1 MDEGSGISMREG
13 FMKNL
18 RLQVPLGS
26 RYHMRYLMDSP
37 PSPSISLASTV
48 RQREPLGS
56 VLSSL
61 RVRAASRVGAG
72 WFVGLGVVW

>member
-1 MDEGSGISMREG
+1 
-13 FMKNL
+13 
-18 RLQVPLGS
+18 
-26 RYHMRYLMDSP
+26 MDSP